1 MAGPPSSSAP
11 ERAVASAGSLRY
23 RWSRGSSDQIEHWTA
38 RHCSRHEFGVELPQL
53 VTAGAAPVLHGGIE
67 LADVLA
73 APADVDHQVVEG
85 LAEGTELGGL
95 LDLDA
100 VEQRVDH
107 VLGLA
112 CHPLRGGLDIVGELD
127 LGVDDRRLG
136 QECGG
141 RGAGAQDK
149 EEGGVGYRACVSER

>member
-1 MAGPPSSSAP
+1 MAGPPSRSAP

-73 APADVDHQVVEG
+73 APADVDHQVVEV

-95 LDLDA
+95 LDLDRS
-100 VEQRVDH
+100 EEH
-107 VLGLA
+107 TS
-112 CHPLRGGLDIVGELD
+112 EL
-127 LGVDDRRLG
+127 
-136 QECGG
+136 Q
-141 RGAGAQDK
+141 
-149 EEGGVGYRACVSER
+149 S

>member
-11 ERAVASAGSLRY
+11 ERAVASAGSLRD
-23 RWSRGSSDQIEHWTA
+23 RWARGSSDQIEHWTA
-38 RHCSRHEFGVELPQL
+38 RHCSRHEFGVDLPPL

-100 VEQRVDH
+100 VEQRVDPGF
-107 VLGLA
+107 GLA
-112 CHPLRGGLDIVGELD
+112 CLPPRGGLALAGELA
-127 LGVDDRRLG
+127 LAVAVGRLG
-136 QECGG
+136 QDLDRGG
-141 RGAGAQDK
+141 TFARPLSLEFGPPGP
-149 EEGGVGYRACVSER
+149 